1 LKAKNALD
9 LEKQK
14 LKTIAAKRKA
24 KEAAAAAAAN
34 KLKETA
40 LSKASK
46 KKEREEELRRKD
58 DEKVAKQLKRKK
70 ELDDAALYKENLKKQ
85 KIKDRQRTDLF
96 RKEYDDEDEESLYE
110 TEEKIKI
117 RLLDGEKDTAIP
129 EEFR

>member
-1 LKAKNALD
+1 MPLF
-9 LEKQK
+9 
-14 LKTIAAKRKA
+14 
-24 KEAAAAAAAN
+24 
-34 KLKETA
+34 
-40 LSKASK
+40 
-46 KKEREEELRRKD
+46 
-58 DEKVAKQLKRKK
+58 
-70 ELDDAALYKENLKKQ
+70 KENLKKQ